1 MQNKPEIKSN
11 QMFFKKCNQ
20 LTFNGPRI
28 KDDAV
33 QHLNPYLH
41 VCPLN
46 IDSVKQKLMQ
56 CEIFICLSGR
66 PIYFENRKEH
76 SKSFKSIPI
85 YSVCILT
92 YGLCNNKPELL
103 KRKNI
108 IRINFFRNVIH
119 CAIFSKTFTPN
130 WQMSN

>member
-1 MQNKPEIKSN
+1 M
-11 QMFFKKCNQ
+11 
-20 LTFNGPRI
+20 
-28 KDDAV
+28 
-33 QHLNPYLH
+33 NPYLH

-103 KRKNI
+103 KRKILNESI
-108 IRINFFRNVIH
+108 SLEMLFIVQ
-119 CAIFSKTFTPN
+119 FSPKHSHQIGRCQTKRYLVKMAGPVTKE
-130 WQMSN
+130 MVSID